1 MTDVVG
7 MFAGI
12 RPLKNASEFGFSDYS
27 PSMAQFDDKLNHI
40 RNPAPGYNTP
50 PSKTP
55 REMEFSMYRST
66 LSQVLPQKGEPE
78 SVRFGKP
85 MSDLNS
91 HMYPHT
97 GYARHQNL
105 GLAYDSNKP
114 INGPIMP
121 ISGFFDPEMLNVLG
135 GLK

>member
-12 RPLKNASEFGFSDYS
+12 RPLKNASEFGYSYYS
-27 PSMAQFDDKLNHI
+27 PSMSQFDDKLNHI
-40 RNPAPGYNTP
+40 RNPTPGYNTP

-55 REMEFSMYRST
+55 REMEFTMYRST
-66 LSQVLPQKGEPE
+66 LNQVLPQKGEPE

-91 HMYPHT
+91 HMYPQT
-97 GYARHQNL
+97 GYARHQNV
-105 GLAYDSNKP
+105 GLAYTQKP

-121 ISGFFDPEMLNVLG
+121 ISGFFDQDQLNTLG

>member
-1 MTDVVG
+1 MVDTVG

-12 RPLKNASEFGFSDYS
+12 RPFKNASEFGYTDYS
-27 PSMAQFDDKLNHI
+27 PSMAQFDDKNNNV

-55 REMEFSMYRST
+55 REMEFTMYRST
-66 LSQVLPQKGEPE
+66 LKQVLPQKGETE
-78 SVRFGKP
+78 TVKFGKP

-97 GYARHQNL
+97 GYARHQNV
-105 GLAYDSNKP
+105 GLAYTQKP
-114 INGPIMP
+114 IDGPIMP
-121 ISGFFDPEMLNVLG
+121 IAGYYDQDMLNVLG
-135 GLK
+135 NLK

>member
-12 RPLKNASEFGFSDYS
+12 RPLKNASEFGYSDYS
-27 PSMAQFDDKLNHI
+27 PSMSQFDDKLNHI
-40 RNPAPGYNTP
+40 RNPTPGYNTP

-55 REMEFSMYRST
+55 REMEFTMYRST
-66 LSQVLPQKGEPE
+66 LNQVLPQKGEPE

-91 HMYPHT
+91 HMYPNT
-97 GYARHQNL
+97 GYSRHQNV
-105 GLAYDSNKP
+105 GLAYTQKP
-114 INGPIMP
+114 IDGPIMP
-121 ISGFFDPEMLNVLG
+121 IAGFYDPDMLNTLG

>member
-1 MTDVVG
+1 MVDVVG

-12 RPLKNASEFGFSDYS
+12 RPFKNASEFGYSDYS
-27 PSMAQFDDKLNHI
+27 PSMSQFDDKLNHI
-40 RNPAPGYNTP
+40 RNPTPGYNTP

-55 REMEFSMYRST
+55 REMEFTMYRST
-66 LSQVLPQKGEPE
+66 LNQVLPQKGEPE

-91 HMYPHT
+91 HMYTQT
-97 GYARHQNL
+97 GYARHQNV
-105 GLAYDSNKP
+105 GLAYTQKP
-114 INGPIMP
+114 IDGPIMG
-121 ISGFFDPEMLNVLG
+121 IAGYYDPDMLNTLG

>member
-12 RPLKNASEFGFSDYS
+12 RPLKNASEFGYSDYS
-27 PSMAQFDDKLNHI
+27 PSMSQFDDKLNHI
-40 RNPAPGYNTP
+40 RNPAPGYNTA

-55 REMEFSMYRST
+55 REMEFTMYRST
-66 LSQVLPQKGEPE
+66 LNQVLPQKGEPE

-91 HMYPHT
+91 HMYPNT
-97 GYARHQNL
+97 GYARHQNV
-105 GLAYDSNKP
+105 GLAYTQKP
-114 INGPIMP
+114 IDGPIMP
-121 ISGFFDPEMLNVLG
+121 ISGFFDQDQLNTLG